1 HSQGDLP
8 SVRRLKREIELIDR
22 ENEEKRAQKKLFDE
36 GEKIAGTPGKALSG
50 NDGSGATSSASAPVD
65 ERAQLYADAVEYA
78 EKFGRVSSSLLQRNL
93 NIGFDSA
100 TELLEMMEKAGAI
113 GPADGVKPRPF
124 IPPHKRVA
132 QPPSAVQT
140 SAPPG

>member
-8 SVRRLKREIELIDR
+8 SVRRLKREVELIDR

-50 NDGSGATSSASAPVD
+50 NDGSGAASKSEAASVPV
-65 ERAQLYADAVEYA
+65 
-78 EKFGRVSSSLLQRNL
+78 KNG
-93 NIGFDSA
+93 
-100 TELLEMMEKAGAI
+100 
-113 GPADGVKPRPF
+113 
-124 IPPHKRVA
+124 VA

-140 SAPPG
+140 SAPAGIVTVTVDGKAVELKEGPLPESVMEELARRGHKCKRA